1 MATINK
7 INVGGTNYDVKG
19 SLLYG
24 VCETAASTAVKEVTV
39 DGTFTLYTG
48 ATVIV
53 KFTQAN
59 SVAEN
64 NDDTLAAQL
73 NVNGTGAKPIK
84 RYGTTDVSSGTT
96 TNGWI
101 AGAVL
106 LFVYDGTNWIETYWN
121 NTTYSNASLGQGY
134 AACSTAAGTAAKT
147 ASISSYALTTG
158 GIVVIKFNNGITVA
172 NPTLNISSKGAKK
185 IFYKGSALTD
195 TTLVKANDT
204 VSMIYD
210 GTQYQMFSIEKD
222 TNTDTQVGQ
231 NKLSG
236 GTVEAKIL
244 LTAPGTTSTTTSQAY
259 FHEGF
264 GYNGATDT
272 ITANSSGVIC
282 TNEDSGFTTKLDE
295 HGLRFGY
302 DTINYTSS
310 FRINEQGS
318 PSGES
323 DGVKQDWRNY
333 LDIYVQDTEPDD
345 SAPVGAIW
353 IDTSVSSITYAE
365 GVAF

>member
-1 MATINK
+1 MANNIISSLQLGSGDVSVFTIP
-7 INVGGTNYDVKG
+7 
-19 SLLYG
+19 YG
-24 VCETAASTAVKEVTV
+24 ECSTAAGTAAKTVTV
-39 DGTFTLYTG
+39 QGDFVLEKG
-48 ATVIV
+48 AVVAV
-53 KFTQAN
+53 KFTNSN
-59 SVAEN
+59 SVASP
-64 NDDTLAAQL
+64 TL
-73 NVNGTGAKPIK
+73 NVTPQGGTATGAKSIM
-84 RYGTTDVSSGTT
+84 RYGTTAVSTSALTSWT
-96 TNGWI
+96 
-101 AGAVL
+101 AGQIVI
-106 LFVYDGTNWIETYWN
+106 FMYDGTYWQRTFN
-121 NTTYSNASLGQGY
+121 DTDTTYSNASLGQGY

-185 IFYKGSALTD
+185 IFYKGAALTD
-195 TTLVKANDT
+195 TTLIKANDV

-210 GTQYQMFSIEKD
+210 GTQYQMFAIEKD

-295 HGLRFGY
+295 HGLQFGY
-302 DTINYTSS
+302 DAINYTSS

-323 DGVKQDWRNY
+323 DGAKQGWRNY
-333 LDIYVQDTEPDD
+333 LDIYVQDTEPDE
-345 SAPVGAIW
+345 SAPVGSIW
-353 IDTSVSSITYAE
+353 IDTSVSSVTYAE